1 MPPGRPIKHMIMTC
15 NQCLETKE
23 RSLFENKY
31 SCKDC
36 YKPRKPIL
44 DVIECTKCKTT
55 KPRSSFYKTRRVCS
69 DCFSP
74 TILSAARKHKYGVD
88 DSIVQVY
95 WEKQGGK
102 CKNPG
107 CDVVFE
113 NTADG
118 CVDHNH
124 ETGAVRGLLC
134 HGCNA
139 GLGLLRENPNVI
151 LGLIEYLKD
160 PGTIHNARK
169 RRLTPEEKLYIA
181 DNPDN
186 KTRDQLAEQ
195 FEKTTATI
203 TNVRSEVKMNR
214 IKAQQLQL
222 TPPEEACRP

>member
-1 MPPGRPIKHMIMTC
+1 MPRGRPVKFTMRTC
-15 NQCLETKE
+15 GVCKETKD
-23 RSLFENKY
+23 RTLFENQY
-31 SCKDC
+31 SCKSC
-36 YKPRKPIL
+36 YKPRKPISNE
-44 DVIECTKCKTT
+44 IECTKCKTI
-55 KPRSSFYKTRRVCS
+55 KPLLSFYKARRVCN
-69 DCFSP
+69 DCYTP
-74 TILSAARKHKYGVD
+74 TQLSANRKHKYGVD
-88 DSIVQVY
+88 DTIVQVY
-95 WEKQGGK
+95 WEQQGGK

-113 NTADG
+113 NIADA

-124 ETGAVRGLLC
+124 ETGAVRGMLC

-169 RRLTPEEKLYIA
+169 RRLTPEEKIYIA

-195 FEKTTATI
+195 FEKSKATI

-214 IKAQQLQL
+214 IKAQQLQP
-222 TPPEEACRP
+222 TPPGEAYQP